1 MKWIKIQTPNAV
13 FCGANN
19 AWRKI
24 EQRLTAISGVQN
36 RPSVAYSIQPPLGV
50 QNKHL
55 TIETQKPTNY
65 TTTNGDKAIGW
76 LKKLAGSL
84 NQQMENV
91 DKSIYIVFKVNGVQK
106 VLRIANHRGAARE
119 FADRGEFK
127 GNFGIVIKMNEKKF
141 QTDNR
146 VEYKEQVFFPDKL
159 DDSKLDQIIAGA
171 KHFIQ
176 TGEYNGPNGDQI
188 NISPKSTTSKQT
200 KENTMKKLNITKE
213 HYNKSK
219 YFQNKYGKL
228 EYVSESGNIY
238 KTNFGR
244 ILRFANES
252 VDDEVIRANIDSI
265 TQHGIITSELKLN
278 KNQLKEW
285 MSSIGAI
292 EPYEDIMDDVL
303 LGTNTIIHLAQPI
316 STVILSM
323 AKSSR

>member
-1 MKWIKIQTPNAV
+1 MIIQFSPFANNVIQKYKQSLMLPKYHCTEERANEKAQEMVDYIIGKVSDTTIELQECPYVELGKKNGAKGDAFNKRLKWFQYKV
-13 FCGANN
+13 SANN
-19 AWRKI
+19 AWC
-24 EQRLTAISGVQN
+24 V
-36 RPSVAYSIQPPLGV
+36 SVLYDENGNALVYRIVHSSYIKKEPVGQKQQPNASQQDKQKAKESSKWIPIQDF
-50 QNKHL
+50 NK
-55 TIETQKPTNY
+55 
-65 TTTNGDKAIGW
+65 
-76 LKKLAGSL
+76 
-84 NQQMENV
+84 
-91 DKSIYIVFKVNGVQK
+91 
-106 VLRIANHRGAARE
+106 
-119 FADRGEFK
+119 
-127 GNFGIVIKMNEKKF
+127 
-141 QTDNR
+141 
-146 VEYKEQVFFPDKL
+146 
-159 DDSKLDQIIAGA
+159 QI
-171 KHFIQ
+171 Q
-176 TGEYNGPNGDQI
+176 E
-188 NISPKSTTSKQT
+188 
-200 KENTMKKLNITKE
+200 ENTMKKLNITKE

-228 EYVSESGNIY
+228 EYVSESGNVY